1 MDLVGLV
8 RLMHEKKNGQP
19 MQSENAVMMHV
30 AREMLVAAGL
40 PKPAK
45 ALVAIRSGAAETT
58 EIGGIDGHGMSRR
71 ALIRLAEKT
80 LRESGLMEK
89 ERLGT
94 EQHVTRALAAFEWAM
109 EGKGTDTTV
118 EVTDGIATRVF
129 HANSGILVTGSSY
142 FKGRLAFEGA
152 KCSLRLEGVDP
163 DAFERVLMFLYT
175 GVLDPFA
182 AAGRDEPT
190 GPTRPTGPPRK
201 VDPGAVAMAADMLRI
216 GGLVAECADFV
227 DPKNALSV
235 MTRVAGVTTD
245 EMDKLLEVCALVV
258 VRNAVAALDEWDEQL
273 PLRAVYALAAQAA
286 MVAGEVPVRESLR
299 PMVGRVWEAV
309 RARYGG
315 VSPCDLQSALVEQ
328 EQARAKGPEIP
339 ASCRASLIV
348 DTTKLEPGDTV
359 ISSMRVFGCRFDVS
373 VTYREQDMLTIEV
386 SSHLVY
392 PDQVAERIGCVTY
405 APQLVTV
412 GTVGRTSS
420 MIIDPGSI
428 VDPYASPSAGLASAG
443 LVHEAPRSSDGQL
456 HIEIGV
462 DPLFALIGVV
472 GAGKLGT
479 DTEAVVKGLNSNV
492 LVWMLDSARVACDP
506 VTALRAAASRD
517 SERDRRFIV
526 GALTDRL
533 ADVPVAELLDVL
545 TKAPVLGRLEEFYG
559 PIVSRVVSDGLG
571 PEATAATLTTVVRCL
586 GVAREAA
593 VAQERDRAQALEW
606 GKQMMAGPEPEQKV
620 RRLG

>member
-30 AREMLVAAGL
+30 VRDMLVAAGH

-45 ALVAIRSGAAETT
+45 ALVAIRSGAAEMTA
-58 EIGGIDGHGMSRR
+58 IGGIDGHGMSRR

-80 LRESGLMEK
+80 LRESGLLEK
-89 ERLGT
+89 ERLDT

-109 EGKGTDTTV
+109 EGKGADTTV
-118 EVTDGIATRVF
+118 EVTDGTATRVF

-152 KCSLRLEGVDP
+152 KCALRLEGVDP

-190 GPTRPTGPPRK
+190 GPTGPTRPTRK

-299 PMVGRVWEAV
+299 PMVDRVWEAV
-309 RARYGG
+309 RARYDG
-315 VSPCDLQSALVEQ
+315 VSLCDLQSALVEQ

-359 ISSMRVFGCRFDVS
+359 ISSTRVFGCRFDVS
-373 VTYREQDMLTIEV
+373 VTYREQGTLTIEV

-392 PDQVAERIGCVTY
+392 PDQVAEVIGCVTY

-412 GTVGRTSS
+412 GTVGCTSS

-428 VDPYASPSAGLASAG
+428 VDPYASPSIGLTSAG

-472 GAGKLGT
+472 GAAKLGA

-545 TKAPVLGRLEEFYG
+545 AKAPVLGRLEEFYG

-606 GKQMMAGPEPEQKV
+606 GKQMMAGPAQKV

>member
-30 AREMLVAAGL
+30 VRDMLVAAGH

-45 ALVAIRSGAAETT
+45 ALVAIRSGAAEMTA
-58 EIGGIDGHGMSRR
+58 IGGIDGHGMSRR

-80 LRESGLMEK
+80 LRESGLLEK
-89 ERLGT
+89 ERLDT

-118 EVTDGIATRVF
+118 EVTDGTATRVF

-152 KCSLRLEGVDP
+152 KCALRLEGVDP
-163 DAFERVLMFLYT
+163 DAVERVLMFLYT

-190 GPTRPTGPPRK
+190 GPTGPTRPTRK

-299 PMVGRVWEAV
+299 PMVDRVWEAV
-309 RARYGG
+309 RARYDG
-315 VSPCDLQSALVEQ
+315 VSLCDLQSALVEQ

-359 ISSMRVFGCRFDVS
+359 ISSTRVFGCRFDVS
-373 VTYREQDMLTIEV
+373 VTYREQGTLTIEV

-392 PDQVAERIGCVTY
+392 PDQVAEVIGCVTY

-428 VDPYASPSAGLASAG
+428 VDPYASPSIGLTSAGLTSLG

-472 GAGKLGT
+472 GAAKLGT

-545 TKAPVLGRLEEFYG
+545 AKAPVLGRLEEFYG

-593 VAQERDRAQALEW
+593 VAQERG
-606 GKQMMAGPEPEQKV
+606 GKQMMAGPGPAQKV